1 MLMSDGKVEFN
12 EISQVAV
19 VVKDMMKTIKN
30 YWKML
35 GLGPWSIYTFAP
47 PGLTEMTLRGKSVT
61 YSMRLAE
68 TTVGNVIIEVVEP
81 LEGPSIYKEFLMQK
95 GGGPHHIACYK
106 VPDVRKALG
115 NFKKMGVNILQSG
128 KFDEVEFYY
137 LDTEKTLGV
146 ITEIVKD
153 GKIRPPEA
161 YYPPE
166 KK

>member
-1 MLMSDGKVEFN
+1 MSLPKVKFT

-19 VVKDMMKTIKN
+19 VVKDLKKTIEN
-30 YWKML
+30 YWRML

-47 PGLTEMTLRGKSVT
+47 PDLKEMMLHGKPTS
-61 YSMRLAE
+61 YSMRFAE
-68 TTVGNVIIEVVEP
+68 TTVGSVIIEVIEP
-81 LEGPSIYKEFLMQK
+81 LEGPSIYRQFLEQK

-106 VPDVRKALG
+106 MPDVQEALT
-115 NFKKMGVNILQSG
+115 NFKKMGIEILQSG

-137 LDTEKTLGV
+137 LDTERTLGV

-161 YYPPE
+161 WYPAE
-166 KK
+166 KE

>member
-1 MLMSDGKVEFN
+1 MPVPKVRFP

-19 VVKDMMKTIKN
+19 VVRDMKSTIEN

-47 PGLTEMTLRGKSVT
+47 PALTEMTVHGKPVN

-68 TTVGNVIIEVVEP
+68 TTVGGVIIEVLEP
-81 LEGPSIYKEFLMQK
+81 LEGPSIYKEFLEQK
-95 GGGPHHIACYK
+95 GGGPHHVACYK
-106 VPDVRKALG
+106 VPDVREALA
-115 NFKKMGVNILQSG
+115 NFKRMGIEILQSG

-137 LDTEKTLGV
+137 LDTEKTLGMV
-146 ITEIVKD
+146 TEIVKD

-161 YYPPE
+161 YYPPR
-166 KK
+166 KR

>member
-1 MLMSDGKVEFN
+1 VPIYERPVKFT

-19 VVKDMMKTIKN
+19 VVKDMKETIRN
-30 YWKML
+30 YWKIL
-35 GLGPWSIYTFAP
+35 GLGPWTIYTFAP
-47 PGLTEMTLRGKSVT
+47 PALKNMIVHGKPVG

-68 TTVGNVIIEVVEP
+68 TTVGSVIIEVIEP
-81 LEGPSIYKEFLMQK
+81 LEGPSIYREFLEQK

-106 VPDVRKALG
+106 VPDVQKALAG
-115 NFKKMGVNILQSG
+115 FKKMGIEVLQSG

-137 LDTEKTLGV
+137 MDTEKTLGV
-146 ITEIVKD
+146 VTEIVKD

-161 YYPPE
+161 YYPP

>member
-1 MLMSDGKVEFN
+1 MPALKVKFT

-19 VVKDMMKTIKN
+19 VVRDMKNTIEN

-47 PGLTEMTLRGKSVT
+47 PALTEMTVHGKPTS

-68 TTVGNVIIEVVEP
+68 TTVGGVIIEVLEP
-81 LEGPSIYKEFLMQK
+81 LEGPSIYKEFLEQK
-95 GGGPHHIACYK
+95 GGGAHHVACYK
-106 VPDVRKALG
+106 VPDVREALT
-115 NFKKMGVNILQSG
+115 NFKKMGIEVLQSG

-137 LDTEKTLGV
+137 LDTEKTLGIV
-146 ITEIVKD
+146 TEIVKD

-161 YYPPE
+161 YYPLR
-166 KK
+166 KR

>member
-1 MLMSDGKVEFN
+1 MPDLKVKFR

-19 VVKDMMKTIKN
+19 VVRDMKKIIEN

-47 PGLTEMTLRGKSVT
+47 PALTEMKVHGKPAN

-68 TTVGNVIIEVVEP
+68 TTVGGVIIEVLEP
-81 LEGPSIYKEFLMQK
+81 LEGPSIYKEFLEQK
-95 GGGPHHIACYK
+95 GGGPHHVACYK
-106 VPDVRKALG
+106 VPDVREALT
-115 NFKKMGVNILQSG
+115 NFKKMGIEVLQSG

-137 LDTEKTLGV
+137 LDTEKTLGIV
-146 ITEIVKD
+146 TEIVKD

-161 YYPPE
+161 YYPPR
-166 KK
+166 KR

>member
-1 MLMSDGKVEFN
+1 MPAPKVKFP

-19 VVKDMMKTIKN
+19 VVRDMKSTIEN

-47 PGLTEMTLRGKSVT
+47 PALTEMTVHGKPTS

-68 TTVGNVIIEVVEP
+68 TTVGGVIIEVLEP
-81 LEGPSIYKEFLMQK
+81 LEGPSIYKEFLEQK

-106 VPDVRKALG
+106 VPDVREALT
-115 NFKKMGVNILQSG
+115 NFRKMGIEVLQSG

-137 LDTEKTLGV
+137 LDTEKPLGMV
-146 ITEIVKD
+146 TEIVKD

-161 YYPPE
+161 YYPPR
-166 KK
+166 KR

>member
-1 MLMSDGKVEFN
+1 MPDLKVNFP

-19 VVKDMMKTIKN
+19 VVRDMMKTIEN
-30 YWKML
+30 YWRIL

-47 PGLTEMTLRGKSVT
+47 PALKEMTLRGKPTS

-68 TTVGNVIIEVVEP
+68 TTVGGIIVEVVEP
-81 LEGPSIYKEFLMQK
+81 LEGPSIYKEFLEQK

-106 VPDVRKALG
+106 VPDVKEALSR
-115 NFKKMGVNILQSG
+115 FRKMGIAILQSG

-137 LDTEKTLGV
+137 LDTEKALGT

-153 GKIRPPEA
+153 GKIRPPDS
-161 YYPPE
+161 YYPA
-166 KK
+166 KDI